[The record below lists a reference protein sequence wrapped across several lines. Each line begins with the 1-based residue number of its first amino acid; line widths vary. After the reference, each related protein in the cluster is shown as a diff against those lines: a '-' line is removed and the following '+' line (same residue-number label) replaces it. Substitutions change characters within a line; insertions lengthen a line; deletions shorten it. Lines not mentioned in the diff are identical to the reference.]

1 MRTFNQVKSNLMYTS
16 PLWAWEQHA
25 VFFEFSYILD
35 GDFVFPAPSVSQC
48 PTAVGGPGP
57 GAVVHMLGLRHKDE
71 YFFKRFKCSAPSTH

>member
-1 MRTFNQVKSNLMYTS
+1 M
-16 PLWAWEQHA
+16 WAWEQHA

-57 GAVVHMLGLRHKDE
+57 GAIVHVRSQTQGWIFLQE
-71 YFFKRFKCSAPSTH
+71 I